1 MSYDGSLIFD
11 TEINTQGFQTGANKL
26 NSIVGGLGV
35 FKLIEKGFSLVTG
48 SIDKA
53 MGRIDTMEQFSRVM
67 TTMTGDVNATNEA
80 LDETTEIVTGTAYG
94 LDYAGRAV
102 QNFVS
107 RGMEIEKST
116 ETVRAWGDAVAFYG
130 DGSNAAFASVT
141 DALSKMQTKGTV
153 TMEHMEMLLNAGIPA
168 IEMYAD
174 AIGVTAA
181 DVTDMMSSGE
191 LSASSFINTMNLA
204 ISSGTARFPSLSG
217 AAKEA
222 GASWGATFD
231 NMGAAVTRGVQSIIT
246 SIDETQ
252 EALGHP
258 TMRDAV
264 KTFGSMFEDALKLVA
279 AVLPPVIENVD
290 LLTIGV
296 GGLMLAYGANQAI
309 KTYTKATE
317 LASLAQAAAAASG
330 QLLVPTLDKKALAEA
345 RATAAAKLGKSA
357 TEQQI
362 VAEMASMGVINAKT
376 FALGGMSAGLSA
388 STVATTLLTGATTA
402 LGTAI
407 KVLLGPV
414 GLIIAGLTLLGVAG
428 AALIK
433 WLTAD
438 TAAYKEQSEAVE
450 GLVSAQENL
459 KETTDSSAKSHQ
471 DKVKSLKAESDA
483 SKNLAAQITE
493 LSRKENKSAADKAL
507 LASYVEQL
515 NAQQEGLNLAYD
527 EEGDYLNLNAEQMNE
542 YIDAKM
548 AVEESNALIERQNE
562 LYQEEATLK
571 QNLQELDEKQAEL
584 DAQLEEKAI
593 KQSEYNELMEQL
605 NTTRE
610 AYILQ
615 EEDIAAR
622 KEAVDAQIAELDTAS
637 AQSIIDNAEAVAAA
651 QEEEMQRRA
660 DALQTYTEAATNMFD
675 QIETKSEVT
684 VGEMIANLQHNQE
697 VLRQWSDNLVVLAQR
712 GLDEGLLQQLRDAGP
727 ESAATVAELVNASDA
742 ELAELSTV
750 FANGS
755 EAATQALM
763 TELGLPEVTN
773 SGSEMVDDIAA
784 GVDKNQSLEDSTV
797 QLIKDTKAAAE
808 RQVTAS
814 NFSTIGTQMINGA
827 IAGIN
832 AGRPSLIS
840 AMAEAAAAAYDAARR
855 KLEINSPSR
864 LFDRMIGLMT
874 MTGWTRGLKRGK
886 SGMVNQMKENV
897 QAAIDTAGG
906 VLSFGSR
913 ITQSMNNM
921 RQAVVGNNLRL
932 AHAGVAPAGMYLTNG
947 GTVNKVFEQNIY
959 SHDALSPA
967 EMTTEALAAMEREEW
982 RLP

>member
-252 EALGHP
+252 EALGRP

-438 TAAYKEQSEAVE
+438 TAAYKEQSGAVE
-450 GLVSAQENL
+450 GLVSAQESL

-832 AGRPSLIS
+832 AGRPSLIN

>member
-67 TTMTGDVNATNEA
+67 TTVTGDVNATNEA

-94 LDYAGRAV
+94 LDFAGRAV

-107 RGMEIEKST
+107 RGMEVEKST
-116 ETVRAWGDAVAFYG
+116 DTVRNWGDAVAFY
-130 DGSNAAFASVT
+130 SNASNESFASVT
-141 DALSKMQTKGTV
+141 DALSKMQTRGTV

-191 LSASSFINTMNLA
+191 LSASSFIDTMNLA

-252 EALGHP
+252 ESLGRP

-450 GLVSAQENL
+450 GLVSAQESL

>member
-1 MSYDGSLIFD
+1 MAYDGTLVFD
-11 TEINTQGFQTGANKL
+11 TEMNAQGFQNGADKL
-26 NSIVGGLGV
+26 NSIVKGLGV
-35 FKLIEKGFSLVTG
+35 FKLLEKGFSLVTA

-67 TTMTGDVNATNEA
+67 TTVTGDVSATNDA
-80 LDETTEIVTGTAYG
+80 LEETTDIVTGTAYG
-94 LDYAGRAV
+94 LDYAARAV
-102 QNFVS
+102 QNFTS
-107 RGMEIEKST
+107 RGMEISKST

-130 DGSNAAFASVT
+130 DGSNASFASVT

-174 AIGVTAA
+174 AVGMTAA
-181 DVTDMMSSGE
+181 DVTDAMSSGE
-191 LSASSFINTMNLA
+191 LSATDFINTMNQA
-204 ISSGTARFPSLSG
+204 MTTGTSRFPSLSG

-252 EALGHP
+252 EALGRP
-258 TMRDAV
+258 TMRDAI
-264 KTFGSMFEDALKLVA
+264 KTFGSAFEEGLKLVA

-290 LLTIGV
+290 LLTIGI
-296 GGLMLAYGANQAI
+296 GGLTLAYGANQAV

-317 LASLAQAAAAASG
+317 LASLAQAAAAATG

-345 RATAAAKLGKSA
+345 RATAASNLHKGA
-357 TEQQI
+357 TEKEI
-362 VAEMASMGVINAKT
+362 VTEMASMGVINAKT
-376 FALGGMSAGLSA
+376 FALGGMSAGLTA

-407 KVLLGPV
+407 KMLLGPV

-438 TAAYKEQSEAVE
+438 TAAYEEQSEAVE
-450 GLVSAQENL
+450 ELVSAQENL

-483 SKNLAAQITE
+483 SKNLAVQITE

-637 AQSIIDNAEAVAAA
+637 AQSSIDNAEAVAAA

-660 DALQTYTEAATNMFD
+660 DALESYTEAAGNMFD
-675 QIETKSEVT
+675 RIKTESEVS
-684 VGEMIANLQHNQE
+684 VSEMIANLQHNQE
-697 VLRQWSDNLVVLAQR
+697 VLRQWSNNLVVLAQR

-727 ESAATVAELVNASDA
+727 ESAATVAELVSASDA
-742 ELAELSTV
+742 ELAELSSL
-750 FANGS
+750 FANRTD
-755 EAATQALM
+755 EATQAMLTQM
-763 TELGLPEVTN
+763 GLPEVTN

-784 GVDKNQSLEDSTV
+784 EVDKNQSLEDSTV

-932 AHAGVAPAGMYLTNG
+932 AHAGVAPTGMYLTNG

-959 SHDALSPA
+959 SHDTLSPA

>member
-1 MSYDGSLIFD
+1 MSYDGSLIFN

-252 EALGHP
+252 EALGRP

-450 GLVSAQENL
+450 GLVSAQESL

>member
-1 MSYDGSLIFD
+1 MAYDGTLVFD
-11 TEINTQGFQTGANKL
+11 TEMNAQGFQNGADKL
-26 NSIVGGLGV
+26 NSIVKGLGV
-35 FKLIEKGFSLVTG
+35 FKLLEKGFSLVTA

-67 TTMTGDVNATNEA
+67 TTVTGDVSATNDA
-80 LDETTEIVTGTAYG
+80 LEETTDIVTGTAYG
-94 LDYAGRAV
+94 LDYAARAV
-102 QNFVS
+102 QNFTS
-107 RGMEIEKST
+107 RGMEISKST

-130 DGSNAAFASVT
+130 DGSNASFASVT

-174 AIGVTAA
+174 AIGVTAS
-181 DVTDMMSSGE
+181 DVTEMMSNGE

-252 EALGHP
+252 EALGRP

-264 KTFGSMFEDALKLVA
+264 KTFGKMFEDALKLVA

-290 LLTIGV
+290 LLAVGI
-296 GGLMLAYGANQAI
+296 GGLTLAYGANQAI

-317 LASLAQAAAAASG
+317 LASLAQAAAAATG

-345 RATAAAKLGKSA
+345 RATAASNLHKGA
-357 TEQQI
+357 TEKEI
-362 VAEMASMGVINAKT
+362 VTEMASMGVINAKT
-376 FALGGMSAGLSA
+376 FALGGMSAGLTA

-407 KVLLGPV
+407 KMLLGPV

-438 TAAYKEQSEAVE
+438 TAAYEEQSEAVE
-450 GLVSAQENL
+450 ELVSAQENL

-483 SKNLAAQITE
+483 SKNLAVQITE

-660 DALQTYTEAATNMFD
+660 DALESYTEAAGNMFD
-675 QIETKSEVT
+675 RIKTESEVS
-684 VGEMIANLQHNQE
+684 VSEMIANLQHNQE
-697 VLRQWSDNLVVLAQR
+697 VLRQWSNNLVVLAQR

-727 ESAATVAELVNASDA
+727 ESAATVAELVSASDA
-742 ELAELSTV
+742 ELAELSSL
-750 FANGS
+750 FANRTD
-755 EAATQALM
+755 EATQAMLTQM
-763 TELGLPEVTN
+763 GLPEVTN

-784 GVDKNQSLEDSTV
+784 EVDKNQSLEDSTV

-932 AHAGVAPAGMYLTNG
+932 AHAGVAPTGMYLTNG

>member
-252 EALGHP
+252 EALGRP

-450 GLVSAQENL
+450 GLVSAQESL

-571 QNLQELDEKQAEL
+571 QNLQELDEKQSEL
-584 DAQLEEKAI
+584 DAQLEEKVI

-808 RQVTAS
+808 RH
-814 NFSTIGTQMINGA
+814 
-827 IAGIN
+827 
-832 AGRPSLIS
+832 SLHPIS
-840 AMAEAAAAAYDAARR
+840 R
-855 KLEINSPSR
+855 
-864 LFDRMIGLMT
+864 
-874 MTGWTRGLKRGK
+874 
-886 SGMVNQMKENV
+886 
-897 QAAIDTAGG
+897 
-906 VLSFGSR
+906 
-913 ITQSMNNM
+913 QS
-921 RQAVVGNNLRL
+921 ALR
-932 AHAGVAPAGMYLTNG
+932 
-947 GTVNKVFEQNIY
+947 
-959 SHDALSPA
+959 
-967 EMTTEALAAMEREEW
+967 
-982 RLP
+982 

>member
-1 MSYDGSLIFD
+1 MAYDGTLVFD
-11 TEINTQGFQTGANKL
+11 TEMNAQGFQNGADKL
-26 NSIVGGLGV
+26 NSIVKGLGV
-35 FKLIEKGFSLVTG
+35 FKLLEKGFSLVTA

-67 TTMTGDVNATNEA
+67 TTVTGDVSATNDA
-80 LDETTEIVTGTAYG
+80 LEETTDIVTGTAYG
-94 LDYAGRAV
+94 LDYAARAV
-102 QNFVS
+102 QNFTS
-107 RGMEIEKST
+107 RGMEISKST

-130 DGSNAAFASVT
+130 DGSNASFASVT

-174 AIGVTAA
+174 AVGMTAA
-181 DVTDMMSSGE
+181 DVTDAMSSGE
-191 LSASSFINTMNLA
+191 LSATDFINTMNLA
-204 ISSGTARFPSLSG
+204 MTTGTSRFPSLSG

-252 EALGHP
+252 EALGRP
-258 TMRDAV
+258 TMRDAI
-264 KTFGSMFEDALKLVA
+264 KTFGSAFEEGLKLVA

-290 LLTIGV
+290 LLTIGI
-296 GGLMLAYGANQAI
+296 GGLTLAYGANQAV

-317 LASLAQAAAAASG
+317 LASLAQAAAAATG

-345 RATAAAKLGKSA
+345 RATAASNLHKGA
-357 TEQQI
+357 TEKEI
-362 VAEMASMGVINAKT
+362 VTEMASMGVINAKT
-376 FALGGMSAGLSA
+376 FALGGMSAGLTA

-407 KVLLGPV
+407 KMLLGPV

-428 AALIK
+428 AALFK

-438 TAAYKEQSEAVE
+438 TAAYEEQSEAVE
-450 GLVSAQENL
+450 ELVSAQENL

-483 SKNLAAQITE
+483 SKNLAVQITE

-660 DALQTYTEAATNMFD
+660 DALESYTEAAGNMFD
-675 QIETKSEVT
+675 RIKTESEVS
-684 VGEMIANLQHNQE
+684 VSEMIANLQHNQE
-697 VLRQWSDNLVVLAQR
+697 VLRQWSNNLVVLAQR

-727 ESAATVAELVNASDA
+727 ESAATVAELVSASDA
-742 ELAELSTV
+742 ELAELSSL
-750 FANGS
+750 FANRTD
-755 EAATQALM
+755 EATQAILTQM
-763 TELGLPEVTN
+763 GLPEVTN

-784 GVDKNQSLEDSTV
+784 EVDKNQSLEDSTV

-932 AHAGVAPAGMYLTNG
+932 AHAGVAPTRMYLTNG

>member
-252 EALGHP
+252 EALGRP

-450 GLVSAQENL
+450 GLVSAQESL

-712 GLDEGLLQQLRDAGP
+712 GLDEGLLQQSRDAGP

-832 AGRPSLIS
+832 AGRPSLIN

-913 ITQSMNNM
+913 ITRSMNNM